1 MAGKGEQGRLQ
12 RPCRHIDSRGLSAG
26 RPFRYTLPGYRKKA
40 PGPYLI
46 LWPFLVRW
54 SDPPMSMD
62 GARPFGESEHWSKR
76 EPRIPSGGTP
86 PHSSPGSF
94 TPAQPSHQSGGSR
107 GQHGWNLSGASR
119 NVAETSTRETKH
131 HTQRVGELRFSR
143 GVNTPSSKPRT
154 RAIQSFY
161 TQ

>member
-1 MAGKGEQGRLQ
+1 MPPYLMLPSWELQ
-12 RPCRHIDSRGLSAG
+12 EDDQSPLLPVGIGPNLGL
-26 RPFRYTLPGYRKKA
+26 A

-54 SDPPMSMD
+54 SDPPMCMD
-62 GARPFGESEHWSKR
+62 GARPFGESEHWSER

-86 PHSSPGSF
+86 PHSSLGSF

-131 HTQRVGELRFSR
+131 HTRQVGELRFIMPV
-143 GVNTPSSKPRT
+143 GPEELTL
-154 RAIQSFY
+154 
-161 TQ
+161 